1 MPTLT
6 AKSIWKLR
14 LLAEKKACK
23 KDNPELRYLINNK
36 FGDINMGYKYRV
48 RPSEDGNYPIVE
60 LNYIGN
66 DVKADINID
75 KIIFYIYQKYFS
87 ISIFYLVSNTQYSSK

>member
-36 FGDINMGYKYRV
+36 FGDINMGYEYRV

-75 KIIFYIYQKYFS
+75 KS
-87 ISIFYLVSNTQYSSK
+87 RLDVISYDDEDDCLIGCKCNQ